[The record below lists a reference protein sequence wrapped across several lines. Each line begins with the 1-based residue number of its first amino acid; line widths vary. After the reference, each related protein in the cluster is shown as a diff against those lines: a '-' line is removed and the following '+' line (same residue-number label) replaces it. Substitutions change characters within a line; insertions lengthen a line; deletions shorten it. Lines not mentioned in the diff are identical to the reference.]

1 MSVAATVNQSICSK
15 QTSEE
20 IMYVSTRT
28 RREKYLI
35 SKEEL
40 IRPEDIH
47 VEIKNSE
54 TQSNLQKADEQED
67 IDLINTDSAY
77 QRIFLREYN
86 RAQVITLRIMTT
98 KRYEGLEWLRP
109 LKKSSLRNEGSRP
122 EFFSRNSVKIW
133 KRPWICPGFSPRNC
147 KIQKPF

>member
-1 MSVAATVNQSICSK
+1 MAESLSVEATVNQSICSN

-54 TQSNLQKADEQED
+54 TQSNLQKADEQGD
-67 IDLINTDSAY
+67 IDLSNTDSAH
-77 QRIFLREYN
+77 QCKDIPERIQQSSSNNTADHDDQKVRRIGMVEATEKQLTQKRRQQTRVLLKKFGEDMETAVDMPRIF
-86 RAQVITLRIMTT
+86 T
-98 KRYEGLEWLRP
+98 KKL
-109 LKKSSLRNEGSRP
+109 
-122 EFFSRNSVKIW
+122 
-133 KRPWICPGFSPRNC
+133 
-147 KIQKPF
+147 

>member
-1 MSVAATVNQSICSK
+1 MAESLSVAATVNQSICSK

-67 IDLINTDSAY
+67 IDLSNTDSAD
-77 QRIFLREYN
+77 QCKDIPERIQQSSSNNTADHDDQKVRRIGMVEATEKELTQKRRQRTRVLLKKFGEDMEMAVDMPRIF
-86 RAQVITLRIMTT
+86 T
-98 KRYEGLEWLRP
+98 KKL
-109 LKKSSLRNEGSRP
+109 
-122 EFFSRNSVKIW
+122 
-133 KRPWICPGFSPRNC
+133 
-147 KIQKPF
+147 

>member
-1 MSVAATVNQSICSK
+1 MAESLSVAATVNQSICSK

-67 IDLINTDSAY
+67 IDLSNTDSAH
-77 QRIFLREYN
+77 QCKDIPERIQQSSSNNTADHDDQKVRRIGMVEATEKELTQKRRQRTRVLLKKFGEDMETAVDMPRIF
-86 RAQVITLRIMTT
+86 T
-98 KRYEGLEWLRP
+98 KKL
-109 LKKSSLRNEGSRP
+109 
-122 EFFSRNSVKIW
+122 
-133 KRPWICPGFSPRNC
+133 
-147 KIQKPF
+147 

>member
-20 IMYVSTRT
+20 MYVSTRT

-35 SKEEL
+35 GKEEL

-54 TQSNLQKADEQED
+54 TQSNLQMKADEQED
-67 IDLINTDSAY
+67 IDLSNTDSAC
-77 QRIFLREYN
+77 QCKDIPERIQQSSRNNTTDHDDQKVRRIGMVEATEKELTRKRRQQTRVLLKKFGEDMETAVDMPRIF
-86 RAQVITLRIMTT
+86 T
-98 KRYEGLEWLRP
+98 KKL
-109 LKKSSLRNEGSRP
+109 
-122 EFFSRNSVKIW
+122 
-133 KRPWICPGFSPRNC
+133 
-147 KIQKPF
+147 

>member
-1 MSVAATVNQSICSK
+1 MAESLSVEATVNQSICSN

-54 TQSNLQKADEQED
+54 TQSNLQKADEQGD
-67 IDLINTDSAY
+67 IDLSNTDSAH
-77 QRIFLREYN
+77 QCKDIPERIQQSSSNNTADHDDQKVRRIGMVEATEKELTQKRRQQTRVLLKKFGEDMETAVDMPRIF
-86 RAQVITLRIMTT
+86 T
-98 KRYEGLEWLRP
+98 KKL
-109 LKKSSLRNEGSRP
+109 
-122 EFFSRNSVKIW
+122 
-133 KRPWICPGFSPRNC
+133 
-147 KIQKPF
+147 

>member
-1 MSVAATVNQSICSK
+1 MAESLSVAATVNQSICSK
-15 QTSEE
+15 QTSED
-20 IMYVSTRT
+20 IMYVNTRT

-67 IDLINTDSAY
+67 IDLSNTDSAD
-77 QRIFLREYN
+77 QCKDIPERIQQSSSNNTADHDDQKVRRIGMVEATEKELTQKRRQRTRVLLKKFGEDMERAVDMPRIF
-86 RAQVITLRIMTT
+86 T
-98 KRYEGLEWLRP
+98 KKL
-109 LKKSSLRNEGSRP
+109 
-122 EFFSRNSVKIW
+122 
-133 KRPWICPGFSPRNC
+133 
-147 KIQKPF
+147 

>member
-67 IDLINTDSAY
+67 IDLSNTDSAD
-77 QRIFLREYN
+77 QCKDIPERIQQSSSNNTADHDDQKVRRIGMVEATEKELTQKRRQQTRVLLKKFGEDMETAVDMPRIF
-86 RAQVITLRIMTT
+86 T
-98 KRYEGLEWLRP
+98 KKL
-109 LKKSSLRNEGSRP
+109 
-122 EFFSRNSVKIW
+122 
-133 KRPWICPGFSPRNC
+133 
-147 KIQKPF
+147 

>member
-28 RREKYLI
+28 RRENYLI

-67 IDLINTDSAY
+67 IDLSNTDSAY
-77 QRIFLREYN
+77 QCKDIPERIQQSSSNNAADHDDQKVRRIGMVEATEKELTQKRRQQTRVLLKKFGEDMETAVDMPRIF
-86 RAQVITLRIMTT
+86 T
-98 KRYEGLEWLRP
+98 KKL
-109 LKKSSLRNEGSRP
+109 
-122 EFFSRNSVKIW
+122 
-133 KRPWICPGFSPRNC
+133 
-147 KIQKPF
+147 

>member
-1 MSVAATVNQSICSK
+1 MAESLSVAATVNQSICSK

-67 IDLINTDSAY
+67 IDLSNTDSAY
-77 QRIFLREYN
+77 QCKDIPERIQQSSSNNTADHDDQKVRRIGMVEATEKELTQKRRQRTRVLLKKFGEDMEMAVDMPRIF
-86 RAQVITLRIMTT
+86 T
-98 KRYEGLEWLRP
+98 KKL
-109 LKKSSLRNEGSRP
+109 
-122 EFFSRNSVKIW
+122 
-133 KRPWICPGFSPRNC
+133 
-147 KIQKPF
+147 

>member
-35 SKEEL
+35 GKEEL

-67 IDLINTDSAY
+67 IDLSNTDSAD
-77 QRIFLREYN
+77 QCKDIPERIQQSSNNNTADHDDQKVRRIGMVEATEKELTQKRRQQTRVLLKKFGEDMETAVDMPRIF
-86 RAQVITLRIMTT
+86 T
-98 KRYEGLEWLRP
+98 KKL
-109 LKKSSLRNEGSRP
+109 
-122 EFFSRNSVKIW
+122 
-133 KRPWICPGFSPRNC
+133 
-147 KIQKPF
+147 

>member
-1 MSVAATVNQSICSK
+1 
-15 QTSEE
+15 
-20 IMYVSTRT
+20 MYVSTRT

-54 TQSNLQKADEQED
+54 THGNLQKADEQED
-67 IDLINTDSAY
+67 IDLSNTDSAY
-77 QRIFLREYN
+77 QCEDIPERIQQSLSNKTADHDDQKVR
-86 RAQVITLRIMTT
+86 RIGIVEATE
-98 KRYEGLEWLRP
+98 KE
-109 LKKSSLRNEGSRP
+109 SSLRNEGNRP
-122 EFFSRNSVKIW
+122 EFFSRNSVKVW

>member
-1 MSVAATVNQSICSK
+1 MAESLSVAATVNQSICSK

-67 IDLINTDSAY
+67 IDLSNTDSAY
-77 QRIFLREYN
+77 QCKDIPERIQQSSSNNTTDHDDQKVRRIGMVEATEKELTQKRKQRTRVLLKKFGEDMETAVDMPRIF
-86 RAQVITLRIMTT
+86 T
-98 KRYEGLEWLRP
+98 KKL
-109 LKKSSLRNEGSRP
+109 
-122 EFFSRNSVKIW
+122 
-133 KRPWICPGFSPRNC
+133 
-147 KIQKPF
+147 